1 MSRCLILTFVNE
13 STFMSKGTLIVLLDA
28 VMSKMAGMMQLGQE
42 AVTNLVDTAWKT
54 PDATF
59 HDGSPRRQTG

>member
-1 MSRCLILTFVNE
+1 
-13 STFMSKGTLIVLLDA
+13 MSKGTLIVLLDA